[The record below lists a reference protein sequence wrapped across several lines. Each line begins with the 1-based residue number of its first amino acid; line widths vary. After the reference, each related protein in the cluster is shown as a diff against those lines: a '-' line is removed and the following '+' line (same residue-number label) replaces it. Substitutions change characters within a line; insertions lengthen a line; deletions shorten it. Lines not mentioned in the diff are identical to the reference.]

1 MHMVSSESLTG
12 RTAALRGQASA
23 LLGQGRAGVAVARTE
38 AALTMVREAERIT
51 VLAVTDWAARMSAL
65 TRGELVP
72 APKTGRPVAGPTAA
86 PGVNLA
92 AGCNPLSARERE
104 LLILVAR
111 GRTDAQ
117 IAAELCISPRTVNSH
132 LDRIRGK
139 TGCRRRPDLTRLALQ
154 AGLL

>member
-1 MHMVSSESLTG
+1 MGEEVLAM
-12 RTAALRGQASA
+12 SA
-23 LLGQGRAGVAVARTE
+23 NSVLGAGSRYVARTE
-38 AALTMVREAERIT
+38 AALTMAREAERIT
-51 VLAVTDWAARMSAL
+51 VLAVTEWAARMSAL
-65 TRGELVP
+65 ARGDLVP
-72 APKTGRPVAGPTAA
+72 APETGERVAGPVPA
-86 PGVNLA
+86 PEASLA
-92 AGCNPLSARERE
+92 AGGKALSARERE

>member
-38 AALTMVREAERIT
+38 AALTMAREAERIT

-86 PGVNLA
+86 SEVSLA

-104 LLILVAR
+104 LLILVAQ

>member
-1 MHMVSSESLTG
+1 MHMVSNESLAV

-38 AALTMVREAERIT
+38 AALTMAREAERIT

-72 APKTGRPVAGPTAA
+72 APETGGRVAGPTPA
-86 PGVNLA
+86 PEVSL
-92 AGCNPLSARERE
+92 AGCNALSARERE
-104 LLILVAR
+104 LLVLVAQ

>member
-38 AALTMVREAERIT
+38 AALTMAREAERIT

-72 APKTGRPVAGPTAA
+72 APKTGGPVAGPTAA

-92 AGCNPLSARERE
+92 AGCNALSARERE
-104 LLILVAR
+104 LLILVAQ

>member
-38 AALTMVREAERIT
+38 AALTMAREAERIT

-72 APKTGRPVAGPTAA
+72 APKTGGPVAGPTAA
-86 PGVNLA
+86 PEVSLA

-104 LLILVAR
+104 LLILVAQ

-117 IAAELCISPRTVNSH
+117 IAAELCISPHTVNSH

>member
-1 MHMVSSESLTG
+1 MVSNESLAV

-38 AALTMVREAERIT
+38 AALTMAREAERIT

-72 APKTGRPVAGPTAA
+72 APETRGRVAGPTPA
-86 PGVNLA
+86 PEVSLA
-92 AGCNPLSARERE
+92 AGCNALSARERE
-104 LLILVAR
+104 LLILVAQ

>member
-1 MHMVSSESLTG
+1 MAKYLPKPL
-12 RTAALRGQASA
+12 RTLYRS
-23 LLGQGRAGVAVARTE
+23 GRARAVVVNFVYTGAAVARTE
-38 AALTMVREAERIT
+38 AALTMAREAERIT

-72 APKTGRPVAGPTAA
+72 APKTGGPVAGPTAA
-86 PGVNLA
+86 PGVSLA

-104 LLILVAR
+104 LLILVAQ